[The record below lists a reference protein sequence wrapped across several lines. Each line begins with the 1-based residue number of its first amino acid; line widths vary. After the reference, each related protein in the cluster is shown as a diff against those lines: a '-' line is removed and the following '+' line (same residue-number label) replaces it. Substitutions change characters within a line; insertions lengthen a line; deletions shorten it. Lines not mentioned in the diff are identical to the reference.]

1 MRKKYIVDAVF
12 AIVLLL
18 LAGLVFYI
26 RFQKPEELRA
36 VMEINGQDVAKEEYQ
51 SEIKQLQAQVKSRYS
66 TDEANRKDFWT
77 TPIDGET
84 PLAVIMNLAKE
95 DLIYKKTLSS
105 MAKDNGIQA
114 DMDYSAI
121 KSSMEE
127 ENASRSRKGTSGEVT
142 YGLSSYTEE
151 SYYQY
156 AYSELEAELME
167 KLKKEQTLSKE
178 ELQTAYR
185 ERQDEYR
192 YDTGVKM
199 LVAETKAENAAQLQ
213 EAAEA
218 IRAESSTEELEEDYP
233 QISFY
238 ELEMNTLDT
247 QEGKSGVYS
256 MRWMLA
262 SSMQKGEI
270 SEPFTAGGNILIM
283 KCLER
288 VENGVLPF
296 EQTEGILKSRI
307 QTERAEQA
315 IQEQVKKAEIKEKSK
330 KLEEAAKEVLLQ

>member
-12 AIVLLL
+12 VIVLLL
-18 LAGLVFYI
+18 LGGLVFYI
-26 RFQKPEELRA
+26 RFQKPEELRT

-51 SEIKQLQAQVKSRYS
+51 SEIKRFQAQVKSGYS

-77 TPIDGET
+77 TEVDGGT
-84 PLAVIMNLAKE
+84 PLSVIMNLAKE

-105 MAKDNGIQA
+105 MAKENGIQA
-114 DMDYSAI
+114 DMDYSAM
-121 KSSMEE
+121 KSAMEE
-127 ENASRSRKGTSGEVT
+127 ENASRLKKGTSGGVA

-167 KLKKEQTLSKE
+167 KLKKEQTLSRE

-185 ERQDEYR
+185 ERQNEYG

-199 LVAETKAENAAQLQ
+199 FVAETKVENAAELQ

-218 IRAESSTEELEEDYP
+218 IKAENSREKLEADHPE
-233 QISFY
+233 INFY

-256 MRWMLA
+256 MRWILA

-288 VENGVLPF
+288 VENVVLPF
-296 EQTEGILKSRI
+296 EQAEGILKSRVR
-307 QTERAEQA
+307 TERAEQA
-315 IQEQVKKAEIKEKSK
+315 IQEQVKKAKVKEKSR
-330 KLEEAAKEVLLQ
+330 KLEEAAKEILLQ

>member
-12 AIVLLL
+12 AAVLLL
-18 LAGLVFYI
+18 LAGLILYI
-26 RFQKPEELRA
+26 RFQKPEELRP
-36 VMEINGQDVAKEEYQ
+36 VMEINGQDVTKEEYQ
-51 SEIKQLQAQVKSRYS
+51 SEIKRFQAQVKSRYS

-77 TPIDGET
+77 TQLDGET
-84 PLAVIMNLAKE
+84 PLSVIMDLAKE

-105 MAKDNGIQA
+105 MAKEKGIQA

-127 ENASRSRKGTSGEVT
+127 ENASRSQKETSGEIT
-142 YGLSSYTEE
+142 YGLSAYTEE
-151 SYYQY
+151 TYYQY
-156 AYSELEAELME
+156 VYTELEAELIE
-167 KLKKEQTLSKE
+167 KLKKEQELSRE
-178 ELQTAYR
+178 DLETAYD
-185 ERQDEYR
+185 ERQNDYR
-192 YDTGVKM
+192 YDIGVKV
-199 LVAETKAENAAQLQ
+199 LAAETKAENAAELQ

-218 IRAESSTEELEEDYP
+218 IRADKSREELEEDYP

-262 SSMQKGEI
+262 SSMQEGEI

-288 VENGVLPF
+288 EENKVLPL
-296 EQTEGILKSRI
+296 EQAEGILKSQI

-315 IQEQVKKAEIKEKSK
+315 IWEQVKKAEVKVKSR
-330 KLEEAAKEVLLQ
+330 KLEEAAKEILLQ

>member
-1 MRKKYIVDAVF
+1 
-12 AIVLLL
+12 
-18 LAGLVFYI
+18 
-26 RFQKPEELRA
+26 
-36 VMEINGQDVAKEEYQ
+36 
-51 SEIKQLQAQVKSRYS
+51 
-66 TDEANRKDFWT
+66 
-77 TPIDGET
+77 
-84 PLAVIMNLAKE
+84 
-95 DLIYKKTLSS
+95 
-105 MAKDNGIQA
+105 
-114 DMDYSAI
+114 
-121 KSSMEE
+121 
-127 ENASRSRKGTSGEVT
+127 
-142 YGLSSYTEE
+142 
-151 SYYQY
+151 
-156 AYSELEAELME
+156 
-167 KLKKEQTLSKE
+167 
-178 ELQTAYR
+178 
-185 ERQDEYR
+185 
-192 YDTGVKM
+192 M
-199 LVAETKAENAAQLQ
+199 LVAETKAENAAELQ

-218 IRAESSTEELEEDYP
+218 IRAESSREELEEDYP

-238 ELEMNTLDT
+238 ELEMNSLDT